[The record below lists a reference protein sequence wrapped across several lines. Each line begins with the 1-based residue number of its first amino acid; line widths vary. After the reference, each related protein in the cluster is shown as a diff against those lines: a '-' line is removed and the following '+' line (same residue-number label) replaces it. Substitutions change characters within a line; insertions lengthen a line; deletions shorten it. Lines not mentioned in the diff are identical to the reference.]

1 MLDIG
6 PGAGIHGGHIVAQGQ
21 VADLIAA
28 PHSWTGKYLSGE
40 LSVPIPERKP
50 RSRRTV
56 KIVNARGNNL
66 KGIDAEIPLGLF
78 TCVTGVSG
86 GGKSTLLIDTLYN
99 AVARKLNGASLAAA
113 PHDRIEGLEHIDKII
128 DIDQSPIGRTP
139 RSNPA
144 TYTGAFT
151 PIREWFAGLP
161 ESKARGY
168 EPGRFSF
175 NVKGGRCEACQGDGV
190 IKIEM
195 HFLPDVY
202 VTCDVCK
209 GKRYNRETLE
219 VTFRDK
225 TIADVL
231 DMTVEEALEFFKAVP
246 RVRDVLAL
254 LHRVGLDYIHVG
266 QQATTLS
273 GGEAQRVKLAK
284 ELSQARHRPHALY
297 SRRADHRPAFPRR
310 GQALGRAARAGGD
323 RQHRGRDRAQSGSDQ
338 DRRLDHRPR
347 PRRRRRRRR
356 DRGGRH
362 AGGYCEGEAE
372 LYGGVFEAGAGAGGQ
387 AEESGFRRRSKFEC
401 NFFDNTH

>member
-1 MLDIG
+1 M
-6 PGAGIHGGHIVAQGQ
+6 PV
-21 VADLIAA
+21 
-28 PHSWTGKYLSGE
+28 
-40 LSVPIPERKP
+40 PERQP
-50 RSRRTV
+50 RSRRAL

-66 KGIDAEIPLGLF
+66 KNIDAEIPLGLF

-99 AVARKLNGASLAAA
+99 AVARKLNGASLAPA

-151 PIREWFAGLP
+151 PIREWFAALP

-219 VTFRDK
+219 VLFK
-225 TIADVL
+225 GKSIADVL

-284 ELSQARHRPHALY
+284 ELSKRATGRTLY
-297 SRRADHRPAFPRR
+297 ILDEPTTGLHFHDVAKLLR
-310 GQALGRAARAGGD
+310 RAARAGRD
-323 RQHRGRDRAQSGSDQ
+323 RQFGGGDRAQSGSDQ

-356 DRGGRH
+356 DRRPGH
-362 AGGYCEGEAE
+362 AGGYCAGRA
-372 LYGGVFEAGAGAGGQ
+372 LLHRAISGAGAVAAREQAQEGRTAGGGVIFLSFPLVGRV
-387 AEESGFRRRSKFEC
+387 ARSISAFTRV
-401 NFFDNTH
+401 FDALWRAGWGS